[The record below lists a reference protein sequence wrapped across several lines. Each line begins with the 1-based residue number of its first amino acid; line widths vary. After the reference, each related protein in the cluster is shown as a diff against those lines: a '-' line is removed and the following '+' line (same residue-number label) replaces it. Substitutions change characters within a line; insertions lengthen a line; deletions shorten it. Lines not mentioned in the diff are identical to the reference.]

1 MSRAW
6 LLPEQ
11 IADVLPSQAR
21 RVEELRRRLIDA
33 ARGYGF
39 ELVMP
44 PLVEHLDSLLSG
56 TGQALNLKTFKLVD
70 QLSGRTLGVRA
81 DTTPQAARIDA
92 HLLNRQGVARLA
104 YCGPVLHARADGALA
119 SRELLQFG
127 AEIYGH
133 GGLEADLEVIDL
145 ALDALAA
152 AGVKG
157 VLLDLGDA
165 RVLRAVLAGAA
176 VDESV
181 LTEVVAALA
190 RKDAANVT
198 TLAQALPVA
207 SRDGLLALLRLYG
220 GEEVLGAARRVLPQR
235 AAVERALDELGW
247 LASHVRAAHPDVSL
261 GFDLADL
268 SGYAYYSG
276 PRFALYAAGTPAALA
291 RGGRYDEVGAVFGRN
306 RAAVGFSLDV
316 KALAA
321 QAEGP
326 AAHPAI
332 RAAWGEDTGLRAAI
346 RRLRAE
352 GHTVMC
358 ALPGH
363 ENEAEEYDCDR
374 ELVALDGRWVV
385 RPL

>member
-1 MSRAW
+1 
-6 LLPEQ
+6 
-11 IADVLPSQAR
+11 
-21 RVEELRRRLIDA
+21 
-33 ARGYGF
+33 
-39 ELVMP
+39 
-44 PLVEHLDSLLSG
+44 
-56 TGQALNLKTFKLVD
+56 
-70 QLSGRTLGVRA
+70 
-81 DTTPQAARIDA
+81 
-92 HLLNRQGVARLA
+92 
-104 YCGPVLHARADGALA
+104 
-119 SRELLQFG
+119 
-127 AEIYGH
+127 
-133 GGLEADLEVIDL
+133 
-145 ALDALAA
+145 
-152 AGVKG
+152 
-157 VLLDLGDA
+157 
-165 RVLRAVLAGAA
+165 
-176 VDESV
+176 V

-332 RAAWGEDTGLRAAI
+332 HAAWGEDTGLRAAI

-352 GHTVMC
+352 GHTVVC
-358 ALPGH
+358 TLPGH